1 VRFQVQFAE
10 DVTGVDAAD
19 FELKQDAGDLDGGTV
34 LSVTGSG
41 STYQVSATTGT
52 GSGTLGLS
60 VKSGATIAD
69 LAGDPLAKG
78 FTGGQVYTL
87 KRGTPITIDTI
98 YTQNHADYRAVWNNG
113 EITFVMDA
121 DPGTI
126 EPSALVIPSNEVLT
140 YAGPSALFL
149 RPTTSNYDFLGV
161 PVGSSVYRLPST
173 NAAGI
178 PYLGMSGES
187 VPTGTFARYQPAD
200 SRITSVNAYMKNQ
213 LVAMRST
220 SGGHM
225 SVYTISSGN
234 PRVWMATSDGI
245 DSTDVFYQTPGS
257 HTHRNIAFSQ
267 PGTYEVDIFISG
279 FRDENANTTYEPNV
293 DPYIESGI
301 FTLVFGVDFPGG
313 PASAN
318 LLTDMTGLAPVAVD
332 DAFGAASAAV
342 ITGNVLSNDTDPQNH
357 SLTAMLRT
365 SATQGS
371 VSLGSNGSFT
381 YTPTVPGY
389 LGEDS
394 FTYWAQD
401 GNGGWTPGTVRL
413 SFSAIAGWRVTHFGS
428 GGNAGLAGDLA
439 DGDHDGIPNL
449 LEYAF
454 DMSPSASSAHQ
465 LPQGGMNGSFFE
477 MNFTQPAGVS
487 GVTYGAE
494 YSTSLAP
501 NDWHPVTNSATPPLH
516 SYRVP
521 TATGQQVFM
530 RIKVSTP

>member
-1 VRFQVQFAE
+1 
-10 DVTGVDAAD
+10 
-19 FELKQDAGDLDGGTV
+19 
-34 LSVTGSG
+34 
-41 STYQVSATTGT
+41 
-52 GSGTLGLS
+52 
-60 VKSGATIAD
+60 
-69 LAGDPLAKG
+69 
-78 FTGGQVYTL
+78 
-87 KRGTPITIDTI
+87 
-98 YTQNHADYRAVWNNG
+98 
-113 EITFVMDA
+113 
-121 DPGTI
+121 
-126 EPSALVIPSNEVLT
+126 
-140 YAGPSALFL
+140 
-149 RPTTSNYDFLGV
+149 
-161 PVGSSVYRLPST
+161 
-173 NAAGI
+173 
-178 PYLGMSGES
+178 
-187 VPTGTFARYQPAD
+187 
-200 SRITSVNAYMKNQ
+200 
-213 LVAMRST
+213 
-220 SGGHM
+220 
-225 SVYTISSGN
+225 
-234 PRVWMATSDGI
+234 
-245 DSTDVFYQTPGS
+245 
-257 HTHRNIAFSQ
+257 
-267 PGTYEVDIFISG
+267 
-279 FRDENANTTYEPNV
+279 
-293 DPYIESGI
+293 
-301 FTLVFGVDFPGG
+301 
-313 PASAN
+313 
-318 LLTDMTGLAPVAVD
+318 VD